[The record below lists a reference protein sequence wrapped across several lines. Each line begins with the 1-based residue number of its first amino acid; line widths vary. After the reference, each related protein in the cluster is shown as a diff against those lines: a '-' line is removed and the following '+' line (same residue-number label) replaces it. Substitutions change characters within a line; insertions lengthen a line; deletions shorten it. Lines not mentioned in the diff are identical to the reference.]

1 MAPLHQRSGQVPH
14 PLTEQWWTLDGIVY
28 VLSVL
33 GMGLVVLSVD
43 SAFLMMDFAML
54 GWLTLHI
61 LACLLCI
68 ACNNGSCRSSCLCV
82 CRWCFKAGLLSSCLV
97 LRNTWSCLHVAM
109 GMWFLAFCIIRLMV
123 ASGYSLFLKW
133 VVSCFSDVSW
143 SDGIE
148 VLRRILKASPYMM
161 DSLVDLGWFDV

>member
-14 PLTEQWWTLDGIVY
+14 PLAEQWWTLDGIVY

-54 GWLTLHI
+54 GWLILHI

-68 ACNNGSCRSSCLCV
+68 GLVGVDVCV
-82 CRWCFKAGLLSSCLV
+82 FVGGVSRLV
-97 LRNTWSCLHVAM
+97 
-109 GMWFLAFCIIRLMV
+109 FF
-123 ASGYSLFLKW
+123 
-133 VVSCFSDVSW
+133 
-143 SDGIE
+143 
-148 VLRRILKASPYMM
+148 RR
-161 DSLVDLGWFDV
+161 V